1 MAKIIMGSYMIRYPL
16 GGNLSWALQY
26 LSGFKDLGHDVYIVE
41 KYVHDD
47 SCFDLFN
54 QKMTNDCTSGIKIVT
69 DLLARFGL
77 ENNWCFVS
85 HDDQY
90 YGMSKKE
97 IETLFKEADLYI
109 ENGSHEA
116 WNEELSL
123 SQAKTAF
130 IDVDPVLTQI
140 NFHYRKKK
148 TIPYPIPD
156 FDFYFTIGLNIGK
169 PGNIIPTGDIS
180 WKYIFNPVNTKL
192 FTQSSPN
199 VDAPYSTIMN
209 WRSYYARPTLN
220 GVSYG
225 HKEDE
230 FLKFQDLPSMTNIPL
245 EVALANIPDNKDKE
259 LEELGWK
266 VRHAQDV
273 TYSYDIF
280 QNYLKNVKGEFSCV
294 KNMYAATNSGWF
306 SDKSAAFLASGRPVV
321 LQETGF
327 SSHLPVGEGLF
338 AVNDVTEAKEAI
350 ELIEGNYQHH
360 SKKAREIAHEYL
372 DTGKVL
378 GHLLDEV
385 NI

>member
-1 MAKIIMGSYMIRYPL
+1 MAKIIMGSYMVRYPL

-26 LSGFKDLGHDVYIVE
+26 LSGFKDLGHDVYLVE
-41 KYVHDD
+41 KFVHDD

-54 QKMTNDCTSGIKIVT
+54 QMMTNDCSSGIKIVSE
-69 DLLARFGL
+69 LLSRFGMD
-77 ENNWCFVS
+77 NKWCFVS

-90 YGMSKKE
+90 YGLSKQE
-97 IETLFKEADLYI
+97 VQALFKEADLYI

-116 WNEELSL
+116 WNEELSY
-123 SQAKTAF
+123 SQATTAF
-130 IDVDPVLTQI
+130 IDVDPAFTQI
-140 NFHYRKKK
+140 NWHHRIKNE
-148 TIPYPIPD
+148 IPLPD
-156 FDFYFTIGLNIGK
+156 FDFYFTNGLNIGE
-169 PGNIIPTGDIS
+169 PGNIIPTCEIS

-192 FTQSSPN
+192 FTLSLPDVN
-199 VDAPYSTIMN
+199 APYSTIMN
-209 WRSYYARPTLN
+209 WKSYAARPKLN
-220 GVSYG
+220 GIAYG
-225 HKEDE
+225 HKEIE
-230 FLKFQDLPSMTNIPL
+230 FTKFKNLPSRVSTPM

-273 TYSYDIF
+273 TYTYDIF
-280 QNYLKNVKGEFSCV
+280 QKYLKNVKGEFSVV

-350 ELIEGNYQHH
+350 ELIEKNYHKH
-360 SKKAREIAHEYL
+360 SKKAREIAFEYL
-372 DTGKVL
+372 DTRKVL
-378 GHLLDEV
+378 GQFLNEV
-385 NI
+385 NL